1 MRTGIENTGVII
13 MSEAWIGLIASIGTG
28 LLSLIGVYMA
38 NRKQTALI
46 AYRLEQ
52 LEKKQDKHN
61 NLIERMTKV
70 EGRVDVIEREVNGK

>member
-1 MRTGIENTGVII
+1 
-13 MSEAWIGLIASIGTG
+13 MSEAWIGLLASIGTG
-28 LLSLIGVYMA
+28 ILSLIGVYVA

-61 NLIERMTKV
+61 NLIERMTRA
-70 EGRVDVIEREVNGK
+70 EGRLDVLEHEVNK